1 MKILNKK
8 LAPASVYPEKVLQF
22 GTGVLLRGLPDYF
35 IERANRQGVFGGSIL
50 VVKSTANGGV
60 GHFREQDNRYTVHVK
75 GVEKG
80 SQVVETLVVSAISRV
95 LLAQEN
101 WQEIMEA
108 ATNQALQVVISN
120 TTEVGIVLDE
130 QDQLSAMPPHTF
142 AGKLAAF
149 LYRRYQAFEGD
160 VTKGMVI
167 LPTELIDR
175 NGDRLKEIVLQL
187 AHINRLPPAFLDWLG
202 TANFFCNT
210 LVDRIVP
217 GKLPQAEQLLA
228 DAELG
233 YRDSLAI
240 MAESFKLWAIETG
253 DERVKNILSFADVD
267 AGVVI
272 APDITKFKELKLRLL
287 NGTHTFSCGLAI
299 LGGWETV
306 KEAMQDARFSQFVRN
321 LMAMEIVPSLLA
333 VGIGNAEAKAFADS
347 VIDRFG
353 NPFLEHRW
361 ESISLNYTA
370 KMEMRNVETIK
381 RYIACKANPPTYMA
395 LGFAAYLLLLRDVA
409 VRDPLAP
416 VIRHAWK
423 QHDLAAVV
431 DAVLGQ
437 HSIWK
442 IDLRTLSDFAALV
455 VQQLKN
461 LLETGV
467 QTTIKSALEK

>member
-1 MKILNKK
+1 
-8 LAPASVYPEKVLQF
+8 
-22 GTGVLLRGLPDYF
+22 
-35 IERANRQGVFGGSIL
+35 
-50 VVKSTANGGV
+50 
-60 GHFREQDNRYTVHVK
+60 
-75 GVEKG
+75 
-80 SQVVETLVVSAISRV
+80 
-95 LLAQEN
+95 
-101 WQEIMEA
+101 
-108 ATNQALQVVISN
+108 
-120 TTEVGIVLDE
+120 
-130 QDQLSAMPPHTF
+130 
-142 AGKLAAF
+142 
-149 LYRRYQAFEGD
+149 
-160 VTKGMVI
+160 
-167 LPTELIDR
+167 
-175 NGDRLKEIVLQL
+175 
-187 AHINRLPPAFLDWLG
+187 
-202 TANFFCNT
+202 
-210 LVDRIVP
+210 
-217 GKLPQAEQLLA
+217 
-228 DAELG
+228 
-233 YRDSLAI
+233 
-240 MAESFKLWAIETG
+240 
-253 DERVKNILSFADVD
+253 
-267 AGVVI
+267 
-272 APDITKFKELKLRLL
+272 
-287 NGTHTFSCGLAI
+287 
-299 LGGWETV
+299 
-306 KEAMQDARFSQFVRN
+306 
-321 LMAMEIVPSLLA
+321 MAMEIVPSLLA

-409 VRDPLAP
+409 VSDPLAP